1 MPKSPGSGTVITR
14 LVCCCEF
21 LREMDESCNVDLELL
36 NLIIKEDLSDT
47 IRKSPSS
54 DGGTRVEKKNEN
66 LEATEEDKQNVNK
79 IKASLMDER
88 TPWDSTIY
96 SPGPSTS
103 GGITREHDSH
113 RFESDNGTE
122 ITKSN
127 THKVS
132 GNENQQKET
141 HPFRTSD
148 YNVSFISENIQGVE
162 KVKGDKKRKFQCK
175 KCEKQ
180 FPYLYKLKQHDLVHT
195 GERPYPCDYCDKS
208 FRYSSNLKIHIT
220 THTGEKPYLC
230 LQCPKRFSDSTNLNR
245 HKLVH
250 LQEKI
255 YFSCPDCDRI
265 FIRKDSMNFH
275 RKNRCKKS
283 HLSK

>member
-1 MPKSPGSGTVITR
+1 
-14 LVCCCEF
+14 
-21 LREMDESCNVDLELL
+21 MDESCNVDLELL

-66 LEATEEDKQNVNK
+66 LEATEEDKQNVNE

-88 TPWDSTIY
+88 IPCDWTIY

-113 RFESDNGTE
+113 RFARDKGKE
-122 ITKSN
+122 IRKSN
-127 THKVS
+127 THNVS
-132 GNENQQKET
+132 GNEKHQKDT
-141 HPFRTSD
+141 HPFKTSD

-175 KCEKQ
+175 ICEKI
-180 FPYLYKLKQHDLVHT
+180 FLYPSALKQHEVVHT
-195 GERPYPCDYCDKS
+195 GECPYPCDYCDKS
-208 FRYSSNLKIHIT
+208 YRYSSHLNRHVR

-230 LQCPKRFSDSTNLNR
+230 LQCPKRFRDSSNLNR

-250 LQEKI
+250 LQERP
-255 YFSCPDCDRI
+255 YYHCPDCERE
-265 FIRKDSMNFH
+265 FTRKRMH
-275 RKNRCKKS
+275 RYS
-283 HLSK
+283 L